1 MRVLISAVG
10 DTDPFRN
17 FHDGA
22 LIHIAR
28 KYRPEKVILIF
39 SEHTAKKQGNIEK
52 ALFSIAPNYEPEL
65 IIHDPIISD
74 NEVHIFDVMFQR
86 FSDILQEYYTKEDE
100 FILNLSSA
108 TPQIKS
114 ALFVINRLN
123 GINVK
128 AVKVSSPEH
137 ASNENIGHDNDEN
150 IDELIKVNFIDRTI
164 EDNAEKFSQAL
175 LKKTARDFIEK
186 FDYKAALDI
195 LDQLSDFPNLKS
207 LREEIRDVVNCLS
220 KKKIAYIREKLYD
233 FSRVFKNQSILSDI
247 LSFPLDDS
255 QKKALNYYLMIDV
268 LKEREHIADVLI
280 KAKSLAEFVI
290 EEIIKKDHEGLIVF
304 DGNLPKLNPSFPDC
318 EAILDD
324 IDKKMKKSRGIED
337 TEERIFSVQSTL
349 NLLSYLNILEFYEYD
364 SQLQTAINGI
374 LSLNGERNKVAHGL
388 SEIDTRLLSRK
399 KLKQLSENL
408 RLLLVDCLGIDS
420 SYFNYYDKQNKE
432 LTKMLE

>member
-65 IIHDPIISD
+65 IIHDSIISD

-114 ALFVINRLN
+114 ALFVINRLS

-128 AVKVSSPEH
+128 AVQVSSPEH

-150 IDELIKVNFIDRTI
+150 IDELIEVNEDNKVNFIDRTI
-164 EDNAEKFSQAL
+164 EDNAEKFNQAL

-207 LREEIRDVVNCLS
+207 VRKETRDIVECLS
-220 KKKIAYIREKLYD
+220 KQDVPQGLRHKKFNEEEQK
-233 FSRVFKNQSILSDI
+233 ILSAYLTIELQRERGNVSESFIRIKNLTEFI
-247 LSFPLDDS
+247 LEDYIEKRNPGLIDDYCESIQKYYLSLFDYSKLLKATREFKLRKTIAPIIEMNSSRNTVAHSLSPLDSDAVKQLGIAMKTLKTLVREQYHFS
-255 QKKALNYYLMIDV
+255 QSDFNFYQDLNKKLLT
-268 LKEREHIADVLI
+268 
-280 KAKSLAEFVI
+280 
-290 EEIIKKDHEGLIVF
+290 
-304 DGNLPKLNPSFPDC
+304 KLN
-318 EAILDD
+318 
-324 IDKKMKKSRGIED
+324 
-337 TEERIFSVQSTL
+337 
-349 NLLSYLNILEFYEYD
+349 
-364 SQLQTAINGI
+364 
-374 LSLNGERNKVAHGL
+374 
-388 SEIDTRLLSRK
+388 
-399 KLKQLSENL
+399 
-408 RLLLVDCLGIDS
+408 
-420 SYFNYYDKQNKE
+420 
-432 LTKMLE
+432 

>member
-52 ALFSIAPNYEPEL
+52 ALFSIAPDYKPEL
-65 IIHDPIISD
+65 IIHDSIISD

-86 FSDILQEYYTKEDE
+86 FSDILQEYYTTEDE

-114 ALFVINRLN
+114 ALFVINRLS

-128 AVKVSSPEH
+128 AVQVSSPEH

-150 IDELIKVNFIDRTI
+150 IDELIEVNEDNKVNFIDRTI
-164 EDNAEKFSQAL
+164 EDNAEKFNQAL

-207 LREEIRDVVNCLS
+207 VRKEIRDIVECLS
-220 KKKIAYIREKLYD
+220 KQDVPQGLRHKKFNEEEQK
-233 FSRVFKNQSILSDI
+233 ILSAYLTIELQRERGNVSESFIRIKNLTEFI
-247 LSFPLDDS
+247 LEDYIEKRNPGLIDDYCESIQKYYLSLFDYSKLLKATREFKLRKTIAPIIEMNSSRNTVAHSLSPLDSDAVKQLGIAMKTLKTLVREQYHFS
-255 QKKALNYYLMIDV
+255 QSDFNFYQDLNKKLLT
-268 LKEREHIADVLI
+268 
-280 KAKSLAEFVI
+280 
-290 EEIIKKDHEGLIVF
+290 
-304 DGNLPKLNPSFPDC
+304 KLN
-318 EAILDD
+318 
-324 IDKKMKKSRGIED
+324 
-337 TEERIFSVQSTL
+337 
-349 NLLSYLNILEFYEYD
+349 
-364 SQLQTAINGI
+364 
-374 LSLNGERNKVAHGL
+374 
-388 SEIDTRLLSRK
+388 
-399 KLKQLSENL
+399 
-408 RLLLVDCLGIDS
+408 
-420 SYFNYYDKQNKE
+420 
-432 LTKMLE
+432 

>member
-52 ALFSIAPNYEPEL
+52 ALFSIAPDYKPEL
-65 IIHDPIISD
+65 IIHDSIISD

-128 AVKVSSPEH
+128 AVQVSSPEH
-137 ASNENIGHDNDEN
+137 ASNEKIGHDNDEN
-150 IDELIKVNFIDRTI
+150 IDELIEVNEDNKVNFIDRTI
-164 EDNAEKFSQAL
+164 EDNAEKFNQAL

-207 LREEIRDVVNCLS
+207 VRKEIRDIVECLS
-220 KKKIAYIREKLYD
+220 KQDVPQGLRHKKFNEEEQK
-233 FSRVFKNQSILSDI
+233 ILSAYLTIELQRERGNVSESFIRIKNLTEFI
-247 LSFPLDDS
+247 LEDYIEKRNPGLIDDYCESIQKYYLSLFDYSKLLKATREFKLRKTIAPIIEMNSSRNTVAHSLSPLDSDAVNQLGIAMKTLKTLVREQYHFS
-255 QKKALNYYLMIDV
+255 QSDFNFYQDLNKKLLT
-268 LKEREHIADVLI
+268 
-280 KAKSLAEFVI
+280 
-290 EEIIKKDHEGLIVF
+290 
-304 DGNLPKLNPSFPDC
+304 KLN
-318 EAILDD
+318 
-324 IDKKMKKSRGIED
+324 
-337 TEERIFSVQSTL
+337 
-349 NLLSYLNILEFYEYD
+349 
-364 SQLQTAINGI
+364 
-374 LSLNGERNKVAHGL
+374 
-388 SEIDTRLLSRK
+388 
-399 KLKQLSENL
+399 
-408 RLLLVDCLGIDS
+408 
-420 SYFNYYDKQNKE
+420 
-432 LTKMLE
+432 

>member
-52 ALFSIAPNYEPEL
+52 ALFSIAPDYEPEL
-65 IIHDPIISD
+65 IIHDSIISD

-86 FSDILQEYYTKEDE
+86 FSDILQEYYTTEDE

-128 AVKVSSPEH
+128 AVQVSSPEH

-150 IDELIKVNFIDRTI
+150 IDELIEVNEDNKVNFIDRTI

-207 LREEIRDVVNCLS
+207 VRKEIRDVVNCLS
-220 KKKIAYIREKLYD
+220 KQDVPQGLRHKKFNEEEQK
-233 FSRVFKNQSILSDI
+233 ILSAYLTIELQRERGNVSESFIRIKNLTEFI
-247 LSFPLDDS
+247 LEDYIEKRNPGLIDDYCESIQKYYLSLFDYSKLLKATREFKLRKTIAPIIEMNSSRNTVAHSLSPLDSDAVKQLGIAMKTLKTLVREQYHFS
-255 QKKALNYYLMIDV
+255 QSDFNFYQDLNKKLLT
-268 LKEREHIADVLI
+268 
-280 KAKSLAEFVI
+280 
-290 EEIIKKDHEGLIVF
+290 
-304 DGNLPKLNPSFPDC
+304 KLN
-318 EAILDD
+318 
-324 IDKKMKKSRGIED
+324 
-337 TEERIFSVQSTL
+337 
-349 NLLSYLNILEFYEYD
+349 
-364 SQLQTAINGI
+364 
-374 LSLNGERNKVAHGL
+374 
-388 SEIDTRLLSRK
+388 
-399 KLKQLSENL
+399 
-408 RLLLVDCLGIDS
+408 
-420 SYFNYYDKQNKE
+420 
-432 LTKMLE
+432 

>member
-65 IIHDPIISD
+65 IIHDSIISD

-114 ALFVINRLN
+114 ALFVINRLS

-128 AVKVSSPEH
+128 AVQVSSPEH

-150 IDELIKVNFIDRTI
+150 IDELIEVNEDNKVNFIDRTI
-164 EDNAEKFSQAL
+164 EDNAEKFNQAL

-195 LDQLSDFPNLKS
+195 LDQLSDFPTLKS
-207 LREEIRDVVNCLS
+207 IRKEIRDIVECLS
-220 KKKIAYIREKLYD
+220 K
-233 FSRVFKNQSILSDI
+233 Q
-247 LSFPLDDS
+247 
-255 QKKALNYYLMIDV
+255 DV
-268 LKEREHIADVLI
+268 PQ
-280 KAKSLAEFVI
+280 
-290 EEIIKKDHEGLIVF
+290 GL
-304 DGNLPKLNPSFPDC
+304 
-318 EAILDD
+318 
-324 IDKKMKKSRGIED
+324 R
-337 TEERIFSVQSTL
+337 
-349 NLLSYLNILEFYEYD
+349 
-364 SQLQTAINGI
+364 
-374 LSLNGERNKVAHGL
+374 H
-388 SEIDTRLLSRK
+388 K
-399 KLKQLSENL
+399 KLKEEEQKILSAYLTIELQRERGNVSESFIRIKNL
-408 RLLLVDCLGIDS
+408 TEFILEDYIEKRNPGLIDDYCESIQKYYLSLFDYSKLLKATREFKLRKTIAPIIEMNSSRNTVAHSLSPLDSDAVKQLGIAMKTLKTIVREQYHFSQSD
-420 SYFNYYDKQNKE
+420 FNFYQDLNKKL
-432 LTKMLE
+432 LTKLN

>member
-52 ALFSIAPNYEPEL
+52 ALFSIAPDYEPEL
-65 IIHDPIISD
+65 IIHDSIISD

-114 ALFVINRLN
+114 ALFVINRLS

-128 AVKVSSPEH
+128 AVQVSSPEH

-150 IDELIKVNFIDRTI
+150 IDELIEVNEDNKVNFIDRTI

-207 LREEIRDVVNCLS
+207 VRKEIRDIVECLS
-220 KKKIAYIREKLYD
+220 KQDVPQGLRHKKFNEEEQK
-233 FSRVFKNQSILSDI
+233 ILSAYLTIELQRERGNVSESFIRIKNLTEFI
-247 LSFPLDDS
+247 LEDYIEKRNPGLIDDYCESIQKYYLSLFDYSKLLKATREFKLRKTIAPIIEMNSSRNTVAHSLSPLDSDAVKQLGIAMKTLKTLVREQYHFS
-255 QKKALNYYLMIDV
+255 QSDFNFYQDLNKKLLT
-268 LKEREHIADVLI
+268 
-280 KAKSLAEFVI
+280 
-290 EEIIKKDHEGLIVF
+290 
-304 DGNLPKLNPSFPDC
+304 KLN
-318 EAILDD
+318 
-324 IDKKMKKSRGIED
+324 
-337 TEERIFSVQSTL
+337 
-349 NLLSYLNILEFYEYD
+349 
-364 SQLQTAINGI
+364 
-374 LSLNGERNKVAHGL
+374 
-388 SEIDTRLLSRK
+388 
-399 KLKQLSENL
+399 
-408 RLLLVDCLGIDS
+408 
-420 SYFNYYDKQNKE
+420 
-432 LTKMLE
+432 

>member
-65 IIHDPIISD
+65 IIHDSIICD

-114 ALFVINRLN
+114 ALFVINRLS

-128 AVKVSSPEH
+128 AVQVSSPEH

-150 IDELIKVNFIDRTI
+150 IDELIEVNEDNKVNFIDRTI
-164 EDNAEKFSQAL
+164 EDNAEKFNQAL

-186 FDYKAALDI
+186 YDYKAALDI

-207 LREEIRDVVNCLS
+207 VRKEIRDIVGCLS
-220 KKKIAYIREKLYD
+220 KQDVPQGLRHKKFNEEEQK
-233 FSRVFKNQSILSDI
+233 ILSAYLTIELQRERGNVSESFIRIKNLTEFI
-247 LSFPLDDS
+247 LEDYIEKRNPGLIDDYCESIQKYYLSLFNYSKLLKATREFKLRKTIAPIIEMNSSRNTVAHSLSPLDSDAVKQLGIAMKTLKTLVREQYHFS
-255 QKKALNYYLMIDV
+255 QSDFNFYQDLNKKLLN
-268 LKEREHIADVLI
+268 
-280 KAKSLAEFVI
+280 
-290 EEIIKKDHEGLIVF
+290 
-304 DGNLPKLNPSFPDC
+304 KLN
-318 EAILDD
+318 
-324 IDKKMKKSRGIED
+324 
-337 TEERIFSVQSTL
+337 
-349 NLLSYLNILEFYEYD
+349 
-364 SQLQTAINGI
+364 
-374 LSLNGERNKVAHGL
+374 
-388 SEIDTRLLSRK
+388 
-399 KLKQLSENL
+399 
-408 RLLLVDCLGIDS
+408 
-420 SYFNYYDKQNKE
+420 
-432 LTKMLE
+432 

>member
-52 ALFSIAPNYEPEL
+52 ALFSIAPDYEPEL
-65 IIHDPIISD
+65 IIHDSIISD

-86 FSDILQEYYTKEDE
+86 FSDILQEYYTTEDE

-128 AVKVSSPEH
+128 AVQVSSPEH

-150 IDELIKVNFIDRTI
+150 IDELIEVNEDNKVNFIDRTI
-164 EDNAEKFSQAL
+164 EDNAEKFNQAL

-207 LREEIRDVVNCLS
+207 VRKEIRDIVECLS
-220 KKKIAYIREKLYD
+220 KQDVPQGLRHKKFNEEEQK
-233 FSRVFKNQSILSDI
+233 ILSAYLTIELQRERGNVSESFIRIKNLTEFI
-247 LSFPLDDS
+247 LEDYIEKRNPGLIDDYCESIQKYYLSLFDYSKLLKATREFKLRKTIAPIIEMNSSRNTVAHSLSPLDSEAVKQLGIAMKTLKTLVREQYHFS
-255 QKKALNYYLMIDV
+255 QSDFNFYQDLNKKLLT
-268 LKEREHIADVLI
+268 
-280 KAKSLAEFVI
+280 
-290 EEIIKKDHEGLIVF
+290 
-304 DGNLPKLNPSFPDC
+304 KLN
-318 EAILDD
+318 
-324 IDKKMKKSRGIED
+324 
-337 TEERIFSVQSTL
+337 
-349 NLLSYLNILEFYEYD
+349 
-364 SQLQTAINGI
+364 
-374 LSLNGERNKVAHGL
+374 
-388 SEIDTRLLSRK
+388 
-399 KLKQLSENL
+399 
-408 RLLLVDCLGIDS
+408 
-420 SYFNYYDKQNKE
+420 
-432 LTKMLE
+432 

>member
-52 ALFSIAPNYEPEL
+52 ALFSIAPDYKPEL
-65 IIHDPIISD
+65 IIHDSIISD

-128 AVKVSSPEH
+128 AVQVSSPEH

-150 IDELIKVNFIDRTI
+150 IDELIEVNEDNKVNFIDRTI

-195 LDQLSDFPNLKS
+195 LDQLTDFPNLKS
-207 LREEIRDVVNCLS
+207 VREEIRDVVNCLS
-220 KKKIAYIREKLYD
+220 K
-233 FSRVFKNQSILSDI
+233 Q
-247 LSFPLDDS
+247 
-255 QKKALNYYLMIDV
+255 DV
-268 LKEREHIADVLI
+268 PK
-280 KAKSLAEFVI
+280 
-290 EEIIKKDHEGLIVF
+290 GL
-304 DGNLPKLNPSFPDC
+304 
-318 EAILDD
+318 
-324 IDKKMKKSRGIED
+324 R
-337 TEERIFSVQSTL
+337 
-349 NLLSYLNILEFYEYD
+349 
-364 SQLQTAINGI
+364 
-374 LSLNGERNKVAHGL
+374 H
-388 SEIDTRLLSRK
+388 K
-399 KLKQLSENL
+399 KLKEEEQKILSAYLTIELQRERGNVSESFIRIKNL
-408 RLLLVDCLGIDS
+408 TEFILEDYIEKRNPGLIDDYCESIQKYYLSLFDYSKLLKATREFKLRKTIAPIIEMNSSRNTVAHSLSPLDSDAVNQLGIAMKTLKTLVREQYHFSQSD
-420 SYFNYYDKQNKE
+420 FNFYQDLNKKL
-432 LTKMLE
+432 LTKLN

>member
-52 ALFSIAPNYEPEL
+52 ALFSIAPDYKPEVKT
-65 IIHDPIISD
+65 HDSIISD

-128 AVKVSSPEH
+128 AVQVSSPEH

-150 IDELIKVNFIDRTI
+150 IDELIEVNEDNKVNFIDRTI
-164 EDNAEKFSQAL
+164 EDNAEKFIQAL

-207 LREEIRDVVNCLS
+207 VREEIRDVVNCLS
-220 KKKIAYIREKLYD
+220 K
-233 FSRVFKNQSILSDI
+233 Q
-247 LSFPLDDS
+247 
-255 QKKALNYYLMIDV
+255 DV
-268 LKEREHIADVLI
+268 PK
-280 KAKSLAEFVI
+280 
-290 EEIIKKDHEGLIVF
+290 GL
-304 DGNLPKLNPSFPDC
+304 
-318 EAILDD
+318 
-324 IDKKMKKSRGIED
+324 R
-337 TEERIFSVQSTL
+337 
-349 NLLSYLNILEFYEYD
+349 
-364 SQLQTAINGI
+364 
-374 LSLNGERNKVAHGL
+374 H
-388 SEIDTRLLSRK
+388 K
-399 KLKQLSENL
+399 KLKEEEQKILSAYLTIELQRERGNVSESFIRIKNL
-408 RLLLVDCLGIDS
+408 TEFILEDYIEKRNPGLIDDYCESIQKYYLSLFDYSKLLKATREFKLRKTIAPIIEMNSSRNTVAHSLSPLDSDAVKQLGIAMKTLKTLVREQYHFSQSD
-420 SYFNYYDKQNKE
+420 FNFYQDLNKKL
-432 LTKMLE
+432 LTKLN

>member
-52 ALFSIAPNYEPEL
+52 ALFSIAPDYEPEL
-65 IIHDPIISD
+65 IIHDSIISD

-86 FSDILQEYYTKEDE
+86 FSDILQEYYTTEDE

-114 ALFVINRLN
+114 ALFVINRLS

-128 AVKVSSPEH
+128 AVQVSSPEH

-150 IDELIKVNFIDRTI
+150 IDELIEVNEDNKVNFIDRTI
-164 EDNAEKFSQAL
+164 EDNAEKFNQAL

-186 FDYKAALDI
+186 FDYKVALDI

-207 LREEIRDVVNCLS
+207 VRKEIRDIVECLS
-220 KKKIAYIREKLYD
+220 KQDVPQGLHHKKFNEEEQKILNAYLTIELQRERGNVSESFIRIKNLTEFILEDYIEKRNPGLIDDYCESIQKYYLSLFDYSKLLKATREFKLRKTIAPIIEMNS
-233 FSRVFKNQSILSDI
+233 SRNTVAHSLS
-247 LSFPLDDS
+247 PLDSDAVKQLGIAMKTLKTLVREQYHFS
-255 QKKALNYYLMIDV
+255 QSDFNFYQDLNKKLLT
-268 LKEREHIADVLI
+268 
-280 KAKSLAEFVI
+280 
-290 EEIIKKDHEGLIVF
+290 
-304 DGNLPKLNPSFPDC
+304 KLN
-318 EAILDD
+318 
-324 IDKKMKKSRGIED
+324 
-337 TEERIFSVQSTL
+337 
-349 NLLSYLNILEFYEYD
+349 
-364 SQLQTAINGI
+364 
-374 LSLNGERNKVAHGL
+374 
-388 SEIDTRLLSRK
+388 
-399 KLKQLSENL
+399 
-408 RLLLVDCLGIDS
+408 
-420 SYFNYYDKQNKE
+420 
-432 LTKMLE
+432 

>member
-65 IIHDPIISD
+65 IIHDSIISD
-74 NEVHIFDVMFQR
+74 DEVHIFDVMFQR

-114 ALFVINRLN
+114 ALFVINRLS

-128 AVKVSSPEH
+128 AVQVSSPEH

-150 IDELIKVNFIDRTI
+150 IDELIEVNEDNKVNFIDRTI

-195 LDQLSDFPNLKS
+195 LDQLTDFPNLKS
-207 LREEIRDVVNCLS
+207 VREEIRDVVNCLS
-220 KKKIAYIREKLYD
+220 K
-233 FSRVFKNQSILSDI
+233 Q
-247 LSFPLDDS
+247 
-255 QKKALNYYLMIDV
+255 DV
-268 LKEREHIADVLI
+268 PK
-280 KAKSLAEFVI
+280 
-290 EEIIKKDHEGLIVF
+290 GL
-304 DGNLPKLNPSFPDC
+304 
-318 EAILDD
+318 
-324 IDKKMKKSRGIED
+324 R
-337 TEERIFSVQSTL
+337 
-349 NLLSYLNILEFYEYD
+349 
-364 SQLQTAINGI
+364 
-374 LSLNGERNKVAHGL
+374 H
-388 SEIDTRLLSRK
+388 K
-399 KLKQLSENL
+399 KLKKEEQKILSAYLTIELQRERGNVSESFIRIKNL
-408 RLLLVDCLGIDS
+408 TEFILEDYIEKRNPGLIDDYCESIQKYYLSLFDYSKLLKATREFKLRKTIAPIIEMNSSRNTVAHSLSPLDSDAVKQLGIAMKTLKTLVREQYHFSQSD
-420 SYFNYYDKQNKE
+420 FNFYQDLNKKL
-432 LTKMLE
+432 LTKLN

>member
-52 ALFSIAPNYEPEL
+52 ALFSIAPDYKPEL
-65 IIHDPIISD
+65 IIHDSIISD

-128 AVKVSSPEH
+128 AVQVSSPEH
-137 ASNENIGHDNDEN
+137 ASNVNIGHDNDEN
-150 IDELIKVNFIDRTI
+150 IDELIEVNEDNKVNFIDRTI
-164 EDNAEKFSQAL
+164 EDNAEKFNQAL

-207 LREEIRDVVNCLS
+207 VRKEIRDIVECLS
-220 KKKIAYIREKLYD
+220 KQDVPQGLRHKKFNEEEQK
-233 FSRVFKNQSILSDI
+233 ILSAYLTIELQRERGNVSESFIRIKNLTEFI
-247 LSFPLDDS
+247 LEDYIEKRNPGLIDDYCESIQKYYLSLFDYSKLLKATREFKLRKTITPIIEMNSSRNTVAHSLSPLDSDAVKQLGIAMKTLKTLVREQYHFS
-255 QKKALNYYLMIDV
+255 QSDFNFYQDLNKKLLT
-268 LKEREHIADVLI
+268 
-280 KAKSLAEFVI
+280 
-290 EEIIKKDHEGLIVF
+290 
-304 DGNLPKLNPSFPDC
+304 KLN
-318 EAILDD
+318 
-324 IDKKMKKSRGIED
+324 
-337 TEERIFSVQSTL
+337 
-349 NLLSYLNILEFYEYD
+349 
-364 SQLQTAINGI
+364 
-374 LSLNGERNKVAHGL
+374 
-388 SEIDTRLLSRK
+388 
-399 KLKQLSENL
+399 
-408 RLLLVDCLGIDS
+408 
-420 SYFNYYDKQNKE
+420 
-432 LTKMLE
+432 

>member
-52 ALFSIAPNYEPEL
+52 ALFSIAPDYEPDL
-65 IIHDPIISD
+65 IIHDSIISD

-86 FSDILQEYYTKEDE
+86 FSDILQEYYTTEDE

-114 ALFVINRLN
+114 ALFVINRLS

-128 AVKVSSPEH
+128 AVQVSSPEH

-150 IDELIKVNFIDRTI
+150 IDELIEVNEDNKVNFIDRTI
-164 EDNAEKFSQAL
+164 EDNAEKFNQAL

-195 LDQLSDFPNLKS
+195 LDQLSDFPNLKNV
-207 LREEIRDVVNCLS
+207 RKEIRDIVECLS
-220 KKKIAYIREKLYD
+220 KQDVPQGLRHKKFNEEEQK
-233 FSRVFKNQSILSDI
+233 ILSAYLTIELQRERGNVSESFIRIKNLTEFI
-247 LSFPLDDS
+247 LEDYIEKRNPGLIDDYCESIQKYYLSLFDYSKLLKATREFKLRKTIAPIIEMNSSRNTVAHSLSPLDSEAVKQLGIAMKTLKTLVREQYHFS
-255 QKKALNYYLMIDV
+255 QSDFNFYQDLNKKLLT
-268 LKEREHIADVLI
+268 
-280 KAKSLAEFVI
+280 
-290 EEIIKKDHEGLIVF
+290 
-304 DGNLPKLNPSFPDC
+304 KLN
-318 EAILDD
+318 
-324 IDKKMKKSRGIED
+324 
-337 TEERIFSVQSTL
+337 
-349 NLLSYLNILEFYEYD
+349 
-364 SQLQTAINGI
+364 
-374 LSLNGERNKVAHGL
+374 
-388 SEIDTRLLSRK
+388 
-399 KLKQLSENL
+399 
-408 RLLLVDCLGIDS
+408 
-420 SYFNYYDKQNKE
+420 
-432 LTKMLE
+432 

>member
-28 KYRPEKVILIF
+28 KYRPEKVVLIF

-65 IIHDPIISD
+65 IIHDSIISD

-128 AVKVSSPEH
+128 AVQVSSPEH

-150 IDELIKVNFIDRTI
+150 IDELIEVNEDNKVNFIDRTI
-164 EDNAEKFSQAL
+164 EDNAEKFNQAL

-207 LREEIRDVVNCLS
+207 VREEIRDVVNCLS
-220 KKKIAYIREKLYD
+220 K
-233 FSRVFKNQSILSDI
+233 Q
-247 LSFPLDDS
+247 
-255 QKKALNYYLMIDV
+255 DV
-268 LKEREHIADVLI
+268 PK
-280 KAKSLAEFVI
+280 
-290 EEIIKKDHEGLIVF
+290 GL
-304 DGNLPKLNPSFPDC
+304 
-318 EAILDD
+318 
-324 IDKKMKKSRGIED
+324 R
-337 TEERIFSVQSTL
+337 
-349 NLLSYLNILEFYEYD
+349 
-364 SQLQTAINGI
+364 
-374 LSLNGERNKVAHGL
+374 H
-388 SEIDTRLLSRK
+388 K
-399 KLKQLSENL
+399 KLKEEEQKILSAYLTIELQRERGNVSESFIRIKNLTEFILEDYIENRYPGLIDDYCEDIQKYYLSLFDYSKLLKATREFKL
-408 RLLLVDCLGIDS
+408 RKTIAPIIEMNSSRNTVAHSLSPLDSDAVKQLGIAMKTLKTLVREQYHFSQSD
-420 SYFNYYDKQNKE
+420 FNFYQDLNKKL
-432 LTKMLE
+432 LTKLN

>member
-52 ALFSIAPNYEPEL
+52 ALFSIAPDYEPEL
-65 IIHDPIISD
+65 IIHDSIISD

-128 AVKVSSPEH
+128 AVQVSSPEH

-150 IDELIKVNFIDRTI
+150 IDELIEVNEDNKVNFIDRTI

-207 LREEIRDVVNCLS
+207 VREEIHDVVECL
-220 KKKIAYIREKLYD
+220 KK
-233 FSRVFKNQSILSDI
+233 Q
-247 LSFPLDDS
+247 
-255 QKKALNYYLMIDV
+255 DV
-268 LKEREHIADVLI
+268 PQ
-280 KAKSLAEFVI
+280 
-290 EEIIKKDHEGLIVF
+290 GL
-304 DGNLPKLNPSFPDC
+304 
-318 EAILDD
+318 
-324 IDKKMKKSRGIED
+324 
-337 TEERIFSVQSTL
+337 Q
-349 NLLSYLNILEFYEYD
+349 
-364 SQLQTAINGI
+364 
-374 LSLNGERNKVAHGL
+374 H
-388 SEIDTRLLSRK
+388 K
-399 KLKQLSENL
+399 KLKEKEQKILSAYLTIELQRERGNVSESFIRIKNLTEFILKDYIENRYLGLIKNYRKDKNKDYLSIFDYSKLLKTKREFELL
-408 RLLLVDCLGIDS
+408 RTIDPIIKMNSSRNMVAHSINPLDKDAVKQLGIAMKTLKTLVREQYHFSQSD
-420 SYFNYYDKQNKE
+420 FNFYQNLNKKL
-432 LTKMLE
+432 LTKLN

>member
-52 ALFSIAPNYEPEL
+52 ALFSIAPDYEPEL
-65 IIHDPIISD
+65 IIHDSIISD

-128 AVKVSSPEH
+128 AVQVSSPEH
-137 ASNENIGHDNDEN
+137 ASNENIGHDNDED
-150 IDELIKVNFIDRTI
+150 IDELIEVNEDNKVNFIDRTI

-186 FDYKAALDI
+186 FDYRAALDI
-195 LDQLSDFPNLKS
+195 LNQLTDSPNLKS
-207 LREEIRDVVNCLS
+207 VREEIFDVVECL
-220 KKKIAYIREKLYD
+220 KK
-233 FSRVFKNQSILSDI
+233 Q
-247 LSFPLDDS
+247 
-255 QKKALNYYLMIDV
+255 DV
-268 LKEREHIADVLI
+268 PQ
-280 KAKSLAEFVI
+280 
-290 EEIIKKDHEGLIVF
+290 GL
-304 DGNLPKLNPSFPDC
+304 
-318 EAILDD
+318 
-324 IDKKMKKSRGIED
+324 
-337 TEERIFSVQSTL
+337 Q
-349 NLLSYLNILEFYEYD
+349 
-364 SQLQTAINGI
+364 Q
-374 LSLNGERNKVAHGL
+374 
-388 SEIDTRLLSRK
+388 K
-399 KLKQLSENL
+399 KLKEEEQKILSAYLTIELQRERGNVSESFIRIKNL
-408 RLLLVDCLGIDS
+408 TEFILKDYIEKRYLDLIKNYRKNKNKDYLSIFDYSKLLKTKREFELLRTIDPIIKMNSSRNMVAHSINPLHKDAVKQLGIAMKTLKTLVREQYHFSQSD
-420 SYFNYYDKQNKE
+420 FNFYQDLNKK
-432 LTKMLE
+432 LLAKLN

>member
-52 ALFSIAPNYEPEL
+52 ALFSIAPDYKPEVKT
-65 IIHDPIISD
+65 HDSIISD

-128 AVKVSSPEH
+128 AVQVSSPEH

-150 IDELIKVNFIDRTI
+150 IDELIEVNEDNKVNFIDRTI

-207 LREEIRDVVNCLS
+207 VRKEIRDIVNCLS
-220 KKKIAYIREKLYD
+220 KQDVPQGLRHKKFNEEEQK
-233 FSRVFKNQSILSDI
+233 ILSAYLTIELQRERGNVSESFIRIKNLTEFI
-247 LSFPLDDS
+247 LEDYIEKRNPGLIDDYCESIQKYYLSLFDYSKLLKATREFKLRKTIAPIIEMNSSRNTVAHSLSPLDSDAVKQLGIAMKTLKTLVREQYHFS
-255 QKKALNYYLMIDV
+255 QSDFNFYQDLNKKLLT
-268 LKEREHIADVLI
+268 
-280 KAKSLAEFVI
+280 
-290 EEIIKKDHEGLIVF
+290 
-304 DGNLPKLNPSFPDC
+304 KLN
-318 EAILDD
+318 
-324 IDKKMKKSRGIED
+324 
-337 TEERIFSVQSTL
+337 
-349 NLLSYLNILEFYEYD
+349 
-364 SQLQTAINGI
+364 
-374 LSLNGERNKVAHGL
+374 
-388 SEIDTRLLSRK
+388 
-399 KLKQLSENL
+399 
-408 RLLLVDCLGIDS
+408 
-420 SYFNYYDKQNKE
+420 
-432 LTKMLE
+432 

>member
-17 FHDGA
+17 LHDGA

-52 ALFSIAPNYEPEL
+52 ALFSIAPDYKPEVKT
-65 IIHDPIISD
+65 HDSIISD

-128 AVKVSSPEH
+128 AVQVSSPEH

-150 IDELIKVNFIDRTI
+150 IDELIEVNEDNKVNFIDRTI
-164 EDNAEKFSQAL
+164 EDNAEKFNQAL

-207 LREEIRDVVNCLS
+207 VREEIRDVVNCLS
-220 KKKIAYIREKLYD
+220 K
-233 FSRVFKNQSILSDI
+233 Q
-247 LSFPLDDS
+247 
-255 QKKALNYYLMIDV
+255 DV
-268 LKEREHIADVLI
+268 PK
-280 KAKSLAEFVI
+280 
-290 EEIIKKDHEGLIVF
+290 GL
-304 DGNLPKLNPSFPDC
+304 
-318 EAILDD
+318 
-324 IDKKMKKSRGIED
+324 R
-337 TEERIFSVQSTL
+337 
-349 NLLSYLNILEFYEYD
+349 
-364 SQLQTAINGI
+364 
-374 LSLNGERNKVAHGL
+374 H
-388 SEIDTRLLSRK
+388 K
-399 KLKQLSENL
+399 KLKEEEQKILSAYLTIELQRERGNVSESFIRIKNLTEFILEDYIENRYLGLIKNYRKDKNKDYLSIFDYSKLLKTKREFELL
-408 RLLLVDCLGIDS
+408 RTIDPIIKMNSSRNMVAHSINPLDKDAVKQLGIAMKTLKTLVREQCHFSQSD
-420 SYFNYYDKQNKE
+420 FNFYQDLNKKL
-432 LTKMLE
+432 LTKLN

>member
-39 SEHTAKKQGNIEK
+39 SEHTAKKKQGNIEK

-128 AVKVSSPEH
+128 AVKVWSPEH

-150 IDELIKVNFIDRTI
+150 IDELIKVNEDNKVNFIDRTI

-304 DGNLPKLNPSFPDC
+304 DGNLPKLNPSFPD
-318 EAILDD
+318 
-324 IDKKMKKSRGIED
+324 
-337 TEERIFSVQSTL
+337 
-349 NLLSYLNILEFYEYD
+349 
-364 SQLQTAINGI
+364 
-374 LSLNGERNKVAHGL
+374 KVAHGL

>member
-52 ALFSIAPNYEPEL
+52 ALFSIAPDYEPEL
-65 IIHDPIISD
+65 IIHDSIISD

-114 ALFVINRLN
+114 ALFVINRLS

-128 AVKVSSPEH
+128 AVQVSSPDH

-150 IDELIKVNFIDRTI
+150 IDELIEVNEDNKVNFIDRTI
-164 EDNAEKFSQAL
+164 EDNAEKFNQAL

-195 LDQLSDFPNLKS
+195 LNQLTDSPNLKS
-207 LREEIRDVVNCLS
+207 VREEISDVVECL
-220 KKKIAYIREKLYD
+220 KK
-233 FSRVFKNQSILSDI
+233 QDI
-247 LSFPLDDS
+247 P
-255 QKKALNYYLMIDV
+255 Q
-268 LKEREHIADVLI
+268 
-280 KAKSLAEFVI
+280 
-290 EEIIKKDHEGLIVF
+290 GL
-304 DGNLPKLNPSFPDC
+304 
-318 EAILDD
+318 
-324 IDKKMKKSRGIED
+324 
-337 TEERIFSVQSTL
+337 Q
-349 NLLSYLNILEFYEYD
+349 
-364 SQLQTAINGI
+364 
-374 LSLNGERNKVAHGL
+374 H
-388 SEIDTRLLSRK
+388 K
-399 KLKQLSENL
+399 KLKEEEQKILSAYLTIDLQRERGNVSESFIRIKNLTEFILKDYIENRYLGLIKNYRKDKKKDYLSLFDYSKLLKATREFKL
-408 RLLLVDCLGIDS
+408 RKTIAPIIEMNSSRNTVAHSLSPLDSDAVKQLGIAMKTLKTLVREQYHFSQSD
-420 SYFNYYDKQNKE
+420 FNFYQDLNKKL
-432 LTKMLE
+432 LTKLN

>member
-52 ALFSIAPNYEPEL
+52 ALFSIAPNYEPDL
-65 IIHDPIISD
+65 IIHDSIISD

-128 AVKVSSPEH
+128 AVQVSSPEH

-150 IDELIKVNFIDRTI
+150 IDELIEVNEDNKVNFIDRTI

-195 LDQLSDFPNLKS
+195 LDQLSDFSNLKS
-207 LREEIRDVVNCLS
+207 VREEIRDVVNCLS
-220 KKKIAYIREKLYD
+220 KQDVPKGLRHKKLKEEEQKILSAYLTIELQRERGNVSESFIRIKNLTEYILKDYIETRYQYLIDNYRKDNHRDYLNLYD
-233 FSRVFKNQSILSDI
+233 YKNL
-247 LSFPLDDS
+247 
-255 QKKALNYYLMIDV
+255 
-268 LKEREHIADVLI
+268 LKTKREFEFIRTIAPI
-280 KAKSLAEFVI
+280 I
-290 EEIIKKDHEGLIVF
+290 EI
-304 DGNLPKLNPSFPDC
+304 NPS
-318 EAILDD
+318 
-324 IDKKMKKSRGIED
+324 
-337 TEERIFSVQSTL
+337 
-349 NLLSYLNILEFYEYD
+349 
-364 SQLQTAINGI
+364 
-374 LSLNGERNKVAHGL
+374 RNKVAHSLDSLDEAAVKQLGIAMKTL
-388 SEIDTRLLSRK
+388 KTLVREQYHFSQSDFNFYQDLNK
-399 KLKQLSENL
+399 KL
-408 RLLLVDCLGIDS
+408 
-420 SYFNYYDKQNKE
+420 
-432 LTKMLE
+432 LTKLN

>member
-52 ALFSIAPNYEPEL
+52 ALFSIAPDYKPEVKT
-65 IIHDPIISD
+65 HDSIISD

-128 AVKVSSPEH
+128 AVQVSSPEH
-137 ASNENIGHDNDEN
+137 ASNENIGHDNDED
-150 IDELIKVNFIDRTI
+150 IDELIEVNEDNKVNFIDRTI
-164 EDNAEKFSQAL
+164 EDNAEKFNQAL

-186 FDYKAALDI
+186 FDYRAALDI
-195 LDQLSDFPNLKS
+195 LNQLTDSPNLKS
-207 LREEIRDVVNCLS
+207 VREEIFDVVECL
-220 KKKIAYIREKLYD
+220 KK
-233 FSRVFKNQSILSDI
+233 Q
-247 LSFPLDDS
+247 
-255 QKKALNYYLMIDV
+255 DV
-268 LKEREHIADVLI
+268 PQ
-280 KAKSLAEFVI
+280 
-290 EEIIKKDHEGLIVF
+290 GL
-304 DGNLPKLNPSFPDC
+304 
-318 EAILDD
+318 
-324 IDKKMKKSRGIED
+324 
-337 TEERIFSVQSTL
+337 Q
-349 NLLSYLNILEFYEYD
+349 
-364 SQLQTAINGI
+364 Q
-374 LSLNGERNKVAHGL
+374 
-388 SEIDTRLLSRK
+388 K
-399 KLKQLSENL
+399 KLKEEEQKILSAYLTIELQRERGNVSESFIRIKNL
-408 RLLLVDCLGIDS
+408 TEFILKDYIEKRYLDLIKNYRKNKNKDYLSIFDYSKLLKTKREFELLRTIDPIIKMNSSRNMVAHSINPLHKDAVKQLGIAMKTLKTLVREQYHFSQSD
-420 SYFNYYDKQNKE
+420 FNFYQDLNKKL
-432 LTKMLE
+432 LTKLN

>member
-52 ALFSIAPNYEPEL
+52 ALFSIAPDYEPEL

-128 AVKVSSPEH
+128 AVQVSSPEH

-150 IDELIKVNFIDRTI
+150 IDELIEVNEDNKVNFIDRTI
-164 EDNAEKFSQAL
+164 EDNAEKFNQAL

-195 LDQLSDFPNLKS
+195 LNQLTDSPNLKS
-207 LREEIRDVVNCLS
+207 VREEIFDVVECL
-220 KKKIAYIREKLYD
+220 KKQDVPQGLQQKK
-233 FSRVFKNQSILSDI
+233 FKEEEQKILSAYLTIELQRERGNVSESFIRIKNLTEFI
-247 LSFPLDDS
+247 LKDYIEKRYLD
-255 QKKALNYYLMIDV
+255 
-268 LKEREHIADVLI
+268 LI
-280 KAKSLAEFVI
+280 KNYRKNKNKDYLSIFDYSKLLKTKREFELLRTI
-290 EEIIKKDHEGLIVF
+290 DPIIKMNSSRNMVAHSINPLHKDAVKQLGIAMKTLKTLVREQYHFSQSDFNFYQDL
-304 DGNLPKLNPSFPDC
+304 NKKLLTKLN
-318 EAILDD
+318 
-324 IDKKMKKSRGIED
+324 
-337 TEERIFSVQSTL
+337 
-349 NLLSYLNILEFYEYD
+349 
-364 SQLQTAINGI
+364 
-374 LSLNGERNKVAHGL
+374 
-388 SEIDTRLLSRK
+388 
-399 KLKQLSENL
+399 
-408 RLLLVDCLGIDS
+408 
-420 SYFNYYDKQNKE
+420 
-432 LTKMLE
+432 

>member
-52 ALFSIAPNYEPEL
+52 ALFSIAPDYEPEL
-65 IIHDPIISD
+65 IIHDSIISD

-128 AVKVSSPEH
+128 AVQVSSPEH

-150 IDELIKVNFIDRTI
+150 IDELIEVNEDNKVNFIDRTI
-164 EDNAEKFSQAL
+164 EDNAEKFNQAL

-195 LDQLSDFPNLKS
+195 LNQLTDSPNLKS
-207 LREEIRDVVNCLS
+207 VREEINDVVECL
-220 KKKIAYIREKLYD
+220 KK
-233 FSRVFKNQSILSDI
+233 Q
-247 LSFPLDDS
+247 
-255 QKKALNYYLMIDV
+255 DV
-268 LKEREHIADVLI
+268 PK
-280 KAKSLAEFVI
+280 
-290 EEIIKKDHEGLIVF
+290 GL
-304 DGNLPKLNPSFPDC
+304 
-318 EAILDD
+318 
-324 IDKKMKKSRGIED
+324 R
-337 TEERIFSVQSTL
+337 
-349 NLLSYLNILEFYEYD
+349 
-364 SQLQTAINGI
+364 
-374 LSLNGERNKVAHGL
+374 H
-388 SEIDTRLLSRK
+388 K
-399 KLKQLSENL
+399 KLKEEEQKILSAYLTIELQRERGNVSESFIRIKNL
-408 RLLLVDCLGIDS
+408 TEFILEDYIEKRNPGLIDDYCESIQKYYLSLFDYSKLLKATREFKLRKTIAPIIEMNSSRNTVAHSLSPLDSDAVKQLGIAMKTLKTLVREQYHFSQSD
-420 SYFNYYDKQNKE
+420 FNFYQDLNKKL
-432 LTKMLE
+432 LTKLN

>member
-65 IIHDPIISD
+65 IIHDSIISD

-128 AVKVSSPEH
+128 AVQVSSPEH

-150 IDELIKVNFIDRTI
+150 IDELIEVNEDNKVNFIDRTI
-164 EDNAEKFSQAL
+164 EDNAEKFNQAL

-207 LREEIRDVVNCLS
+207 VREEIRDVVNCLS
-220 KKKIAYIREKLYD
+220 K
-233 FSRVFKNQSILSDI
+233 Q
-247 LSFPLDDS
+247 
-255 QKKALNYYLMIDV
+255 DV
-268 LKEREHIADVLI
+268 PK
-280 KAKSLAEFVI
+280 
-290 EEIIKKDHEGLIVF
+290 GL
-304 DGNLPKLNPSFPDC
+304 
-318 EAILDD
+318 
-324 IDKKMKKSRGIED
+324 R
-337 TEERIFSVQSTL
+337 
-349 NLLSYLNILEFYEYD
+349 
-364 SQLQTAINGI
+364 
-374 LSLNGERNKVAHGL
+374 H
-388 SEIDTRLLSRK
+388 K
-399 KLKQLSENL
+399 KLKEEEQKILSAYLTIELQRERGNVSESFIRIKNL
-408 RLLLVDCLGIDS
+408 TEFILEDYIEKRYPGLIDEYCEDIQKYYLSLFDYSKLLKATKEFKLKRTIAPIIEMNSSRNTVAHSLSPLDSDAVKQLGIAMKTLKTLVREQYHFSQSD
-420 SYFNYYDKQNKE
+420 FNFYQDLNKKL
-432 LTKMLE
+432 LTKLN

>member
-28 KYRPEKVILIF
+28 KYRPEKVVLIF

-65 IIHDPIISD
+65 IIHDSIISD

-128 AVKVSSPEH
+128 AVQVSSPEH

-150 IDELIKVNFIDRTI
+150 IDELIEVNEDNKVNFIDRTI
-164 EDNAEKFSQAL
+164 EDNAEKFNQAL

-207 LREEIRDVVNCLS
+207 VREEIRDVVNCLS
-220 KKKIAYIREKLYD
+220 K
-233 FSRVFKNQSILSDI
+233 Q
-247 LSFPLDDS
+247 
-255 QKKALNYYLMIDV
+255 DV
-268 LKEREHIADVLI
+268 PK
-280 KAKSLAEFVI
+280 
-290 EEIIKKDHEGLIVF
+290 GL
-304 DGNLPKLNPSFPDC
+304 
-318 EAILDD
+318 
-324 IDKKMKKSRGIED
+324 R
-337 TEERIFSVQSTL
+337 
-349 NLLSYLNILEFYEYD
+349 
-364 SQLQTAINGI
+364 
-374 LSLNGERNKVAHGL
+374 H
-388 SEIDTRLLSRK
+388 K
-399 KLKQLSENL
+399 KLKEEEQKILSAYLTIELQRERGNVSESFIRIKNLTEFILKDYIENRYLGLIKNYRKDKNKDYLSIFDYSKLLKTKREFELL
-408 RLLLVDCLGIDS
+408 RTIDPIIKMNSSRNMVAHSINPLDKDAVKQLGIAMKTLKTLVREQYHFSQSD
-420 SYFNYYDKQNKE
+420 FNFYQDLNKKL
-432 LTKMLE
+432 LTKLN

>member
-52 ALFSIAPNYEPEL
+52 ALFSIAPDYKPEVKT
-65 IIHDPIISD
+65 HDSIISD

-128 AVKVSSPEH
+128 AVQVSSPEH

-150 IDELIKVNFIDRTI
+150 IDELIEVNEDNKVNFIDRTI
-164 EDNAEKFSQAL
+164 EDNAEKFNQAL

-195 LDQLSDFPNLKS
+195 LDQLSDSPNLKS
-207 LREEIRDVVNCLS
+207 VREEIRDVVNCLS
-220 KKKIAYIREKLYD
+220 K
-233 FSRVFKNQSILSDI
+233 Q
-247 LSFPLDDS
+247 
-255 QKKALNYYLMIDV
+255 DV
-268 LKEREHIADVLI
+268 PK
-280 KAKSLAEFVI
+280 
-290 EEIIKKDHEGLIVF
+290 GL
-304 DGNLPKLNPSFPDC
+304 
-318 EAILDD
+318 
-324 IDKKMKKSRGIED
+324 R
-337 TEERIFSVQSTL
+337 
-349 NLLSYLNILEFYEYD
+349 
-364 SQLQTAINGI
+364 
-374 LSLNGERNKVAHGL
+374 H
-388 SEIDTRLLSRK
+388 K
-399 KLKQLSENL
+399 KLKEEEQKILSAYLTIELQRERGNVSESFIRIKNL
-408 RLLLVDCLGIDS
+408 TEFILEDYIEKRNPGLIDDYCESIQKYYLSLFDYSKLLKATREFKLRKTIAPIIEMNSSRNTVAHSLNPLDSDAVKQLGIAMKTLKTLVKEQYHFSQSD
-420 SYFNYYDKQNKE
+420 FNFYQDLNKKL
-432 LTKMLE
+432 LTKLN

>member
-1 MRVLISAVG
+1 MRVFISAVG

-52 ALFSIAPNYEPEL
+52 ALFSIAPDYKPEVKT
-65 IIHDPIISD
+65 HDSIISD

-128 AVKVSSPEH
+128 AVQVSSPEH

-150 IDELIKVNFIDRTI
+150 IDELIEVNEDNKVNFIDRTI
-164 EDNAEKFSQAL
+164 EDNAEKFNQAL

-207 LREEIRDVVNCLS
+207 VREEIRDVVNCLS
-220 KKKIAYIREKLYD
+220 K
-233 FSRVFKNQSILSDI
+233 Q
-247 LSFPLDDS
+247 
-255 QKKALNYYLMIDV
+255 DV
-268 LKEREHIADVLI
+268 PK
-280 KAKSLAEFVI
+280 
-290 EEIIKKDHEGLIVF
+290 GL
-304 DGNLPKLNPSFPDC
+304 
-318 EAILDD
+318 
-324 IDKKMKKSRGIED
+324 R
-337 TEERIFSVQSTL
+337 
-349 NLLSYLNILEFYEYD
+349 
-364 SQLQTAINGI
+364 
-374 LSLNGERNKVAHGL
+374 H
-388 SEIDTRLLSRK
+388 K
-399 KLKQLSENL
+399 KLKEKEQKILSAYLTIELQRERGNVSESFIRIKNLTEFILKDYIENRYLGLIKNYRKDKNKDYLSIFDYSKLLKTKREFELL
-408 RLLLVDCLGIDS
+408 RTIDPIIKMNSSRNMVAHSINPLDKDAVKQLGIAMKTLKTLVREQYHFSQSD
-420 SYFNYYDKQNKE
+420 FNFYQDLNKKL
-432 LTKMLE
+432 LTKLN

>member
-52 ALFSIAPNYEPEL
+52 ALFSIAPDYEPEL

-128 AVKVSSPEH
+128 AVQVSSPEH

-150 IDELIKVNFIDRTI
+150 IDELIEVNEDNKVNFIDRTI
-164 EDNAEKFSQAL
+164 EDNAEKFNQAL

-207 LREEIRDVVNCLS
+207 VREEIRDVVNCLS
-220 KKKIAYIREKLYD
+220 K
-233 FSRVFKNQSILSDI
+233 Q
-247 LSFPLDDS
+247 
-255 QKKALNYYLMIDV
+255 DV
-268 LKEREHIADVLI
+268 PK
-280 KAKSLAEFVI
+280 
-290 EEIIKKDHEGLIVF
+290 GL
-304 DGNLPKLNPSFPDC
+304 
-318 EAILDD
+318 
-324 IDKKMKKSRGIED
+324 R
-337 TEERIFSVQSTL
+337 
-349 NLLSYLNILEFYEYD
+349 
-364 SQLQTAINGI
+364 
-374 LSLNGERNKVAHGL
+374 H
-388 SEIDTRLLSRK
+388 K
-399 KLKQLSENL
+399 KLKEEEQKILSAYLTIELQRERGNVSESFIRIKNLTEFILKDYIENRYLGLIKNYRKDKNKDYLSIFDYSKLLKTKREFELL
-408 RLLLVDCLGIDS
+408 RTIDPIIKMNSSRNMVAHSINPLDKDAVKQLGIAMKTLKIIVREQYHFSQSD
-420 SYFNYYDKQNKE
+420 FNFYQDLNKKL
-432 LTKMLE
+432 LTKLN

>member
-65 IIHDPIISD
+65 IIHDSIISD
-74 NEVHIFDVMFQR
+74 NEVHIFDMMFQR

-128 AVKVSSPEH
+128 AVQVSSPEH

-150 IDELIKVNFIDRTI
+150 IDELIEVNEDNKVNFIDRTI
-164 EDNAEKFSQAL
+164 EDNAEKFNQAL
-175 LKKTARDFIEK
+175 LKKTARDCIEK

-207 LREEIRDVVNCLS
+207 VRKEIRDIVECLS
-220 KKKIAYIREKLYD
+220 KQDVPQGLRHKKFNEEEQK
-233 FSRVFKNQSILSDI
+233 ILSAYLTIELQRERGNVSESFIRIKNLTEFI
-247 LSFPLDDS
+247 LEDYIEKRNPGLIDDYCESNQKYYLSLFDYSKLLKATREFKLRKTIAPIIEMNSSRNTVAHSLSPLDSDAVKQLGIAMKTLKTLVREQYHFS
-255 QKKALNYYLMIDV
+255 QSDFNFYQDLNKKLLT
-268 LKEREHIADVLI
+268 
-280 KAKSLAEFVI
+280 
-290 EEIIKKDHEGLIVF
+290 
-304 DGNLPKLNPSFPDC
+304 KLN
-318 EAILDD
+318 
-324 IDKKMKKSRGIED
+324 
-337 TEERIFSVQSTL
+337 
-349 NLLSYLNILEFYEYD
+349 
-364 SQLQTAINGI
+364 
-374 LSLNGERNKVAHGL
+374 
-388 SEIDTRLLSRK
+388 
-399 KLKQLSENL
+399 
-408 RLLLVDCLGIDS
+408 
-420 SYFNYYDKQNKE
+420 
-432 LTKMLE
+432 

>member
-65 IIHDPIISD
+65 IIHDSIICD

-114 ALFVINRLN
+114 ALFVINRLS

-128 AVKVSSPEH
+128 AVQVSSPEH

-150 IDELIKVNFIDRTI
+150 IDELIEVNEDNKVNFIDRTI
-164 EDNAEKFSQAL
+164 EDNAEKFNQAL

-186 FDYKAALDI
+186 YDYKAALDI

-207 LREEIRDVVNCLS
+207 VRKEIRDIVGCLS
-220 KKKIAYIREKLYD
+220 KQDVPQGLRHKKFNEEEQK
-233 FSRVFKNQSILSDI
+233 ILSAYLTI
-247 LSFPLDDS
+247 ELQRERGNVSESF
-255 QKKALNYYLMIDV
+255 I
-268 LKEREHIADVLI
+268 RI
-280 KAKSLAEFVI
+280 KNLTEF
-290 EEIIKKDHEGLIVF
+290 
-304 DGNLPKLNPSFPDC
+304 
-318 EAILDD
+318 
-324 IDKKMKKSRGIED
+324 
-337 TEERIFSVQSTL
+337 
-349 NLLSYLNILEFYEYD
+349 ILEDY
-364 SQLQTAINGI
+364 I
-374 LSLNGERNKVAHGL
+374 
-388 SEIDTRLLSRK
+388 
-399 KLKQLSENL
+399 
-408 RLLLVDCLGIDS
+408 
-420 SYFNYYDKQNKE
+420 
-432 LTKMLE
+432 

>member
-28 KYRPEKVILIF
+28 KYCPEKVILIF

-52 ALFSIAPNYEPEL
+52 ALFSIAPDYEPDL
-65 IIHDPIISD
+65 IIHDSIISD

-86 FSDILQEYYTKEDE
+86 FSDILQEYYTTEDE

-114 ALFVINRLN
+114 ALFVINRLS

-128 AVKVSSPEH
+128 AVQVSSPEH

-150 IDELIKVNFIDRTI
+150 IDELIEVNEDNKVNFIDRTI
-164 EDNAEKFSQAL
+164 EDNAEKFNQAL

-207 LREEIRDVVNCLS
+207 VRKEIRDIVECLS
-220 KKKIAYIREKLYD
+220 KQDVPQGLRHKKFNEEEQK
-233 FSRVFKNQSILSDI
+233 ILSAYLTIELQRERGNVSESFIRIKNLTEFI
-247 LSFPLDDS
+247 LEDYIEKRNPGLIDDYCESIQKYYLSLFDYSKLLKATREFKLRKTIAPIIEMNSSRNTVAHSLSPLDSEAVKQLGIAMKTLKTLVREQYHFS
-255 QKKALNYYLMIDV
+255 QSDFNFYQDLNKKLLT
-268 LKEREHIADVLI
+268 
-280 KAKSLAEFVI
+280 
-290 EEIIKKDHEGLIVF
+290 
-304 DGNLPKLNPSFPDC
+304 KLN
-318 EAILDD
+318 
-324 IDKKMKKSRGIED
+324 
-337 TEERIFSVQSTL
+337 
-349 NLLSYLNILEFYEYD
+349 
-364 SQLQTAINGI
+364 
-374 LSLNGERNKVAHGL
+374 
-388 SEIDTRLLSRK
+388 
-399 KLKQLSENL
+399 
-408 RLLLVDCLGIDS
+408 
-420 SYFNYYDKQNKE
+420 
-432 LTKMLE
+432 

>member
-65 IIHDPIISD
+65 IIHDSIISD

-128 AVKVSSPEH
+128 AVQVSSPEH

-150 IDELIKVNFIDRTI
+150 IDELIEVNEDNKVNFIDRTI

-207 LREEIRDVVNCLS
+207 VREEIHDVVECL
-220 KKKIAYIREKLYD
+220 KK
-233 FSRVFKNQSILSDI
+233 Q
-247 LSFPLDDS
+247 
-255 QKKALNYYLMIDV
+255 DV
-268 LKEREHIADVLI
+268 PQ
-280 KAKSLAEFVI
+280 
-290 EEIIKKDHEGLIVF
+290 GL
-304 DGNLPKLNPSFPDC
+304 
-318 EAILDD
+318 
-324 IDKKMKKSRGIED
+324 
-337 TEERIFSVQSTL
+337 Q
-349 NLLSYLNILEFYEYD
+349 
-364 SQLQTAINGI
+364 
-374 LSLNGERNKVAHGL
+374 H
-388 SEIDTRLLSRK
+388 K
-399 KLKQLSENL
+399 KLKEKEQKILSAYLTIELQRERGNVSESFIRIKNLTEFILKDYIENRYLGLIKNYRKDKNKDYLSIFDYSKLLKTKREFELL
-408 RLLLVDCLGIDS
+408 RTIDPIIKMNSSRNMVAHSINPLDKDAVKQLGIAMKTLKTLVREQYHFSQSD
-420 SYFNYYDKQNKE
+420 FNFYQDLNKKL
-432 LTKMLE
+432 LTKLN

>member
-52 ALFSIAPNYEPEL
+52 ALFSIAPDYKPEVKT
-65 IIHDPIISD
+65 HDSIISD

-128 AVKVSSPEH
+128 AVQVSSPEH

-150 IDELIKVNFIDRTI
+150 IDELIEVNEDNKVNFIDRTI
-164 EDNAEKFSQAL
+164 EDNAEKFNQAL

-207 LREEIRDVVNCLS
+207 VREEIRDVVNCLS
-220 KKKIAYIREKLYD
+220 K
-233 FSRVFKNQSILSDI
+233 Q
-247 LSFPLDDS
+247 
-255 QKKALNYYLMIDV
+255 DV
-268 LKEREHIADVLI
+268 PK
-280 KAKSLAEFVI
+280 
-290 EEIIKKDHEGLIVF
+290 GL
-304 DGNLPKLNPSFPDC
+304 
-318 EAILDD
+318 
-324 IDKKMKKSRGIED
+324 R
-337 TEERIFSVQSTL
+337 
-349 NLLSYLNILEFYEYD
+349 
-364 SQLQTAINGI
+364 
-374 LSLNGERNKVAHGL
+374 H
-388 SEIDTRLLSRK
+388 K
-399 KLKQLSENL
+399 KLKEEEQKILSAYLTIELQRERGNVSESFIRIKNL
-408 RLLLVDCLGIDS
+408 TEFILEDYIEKRYPGLIDEYCEDIQKYYLSLFDYSKLLKATREFKLRKTIAPIIEMNSSRNTVAHSLNPLDSDAVKQLGIAMKTLKTLVREQYHFSQSD
-420 SYFNYYDKQNKE
+420 FNFYQDLNKKL
-432 LTKMLE
+432 LTKLN